1 MSVDKAQKA
10 SPSDVDAIMSVCGRL
25 DRAACVQFEEAQ
37 PAPLDAS
44 PVPIPDIAPTSQ
56 VPAPTPGRSSTV
68 ASTLDANM
76 WGQLSD
82 SEAEPVVATP
92 INSLAFLAAD
102 NTILSLAYGAKPL
115 PAGKGAAVYESG
127 T

>member
-1 MSVDKAQKA
+1 MG
-10 SPSDVDAIMSVCGRL
+10 VCGRL
-25 DRAACVQFEEAQ
+25 DRAACVKFEEDQ

-44 PVPIPDIAPTSQ
+44 PVPIPDFAPESQ

-82 SEAEPVVATP
+82 SEAEPDVAKSDP
-92 INSLAFLAAD
+92 SLAFSPRMKVSFRWPMGPSRCLRAKVRR
-102 NTILSLAYGAKPL
+102 NTN
-115 PAGKGAAVYESG
+115 PAHDVCTS
-127 T
+127 

>member
-1 MSVDKAQKA
+1 MG
-10 SPSDVDAIMSVCGRL
+10 VCGRL
-25 DRAACVQFEEAQ
+25 DRAACVKFEEDQ

-44 PVPIPDIAPTSQ
+44 PVPIPDFAPESQ

-82 SEAEPVVATP
+82 SEAEPDVAKSDP
-92 INSLAFLAAD
+92 SLAFLAAD
-102 NTILSLAYGAKPL
+102 ESILSLAYGAKPL
-115 PAGKGAAVYESG
+115 PASKGAAEYESG

>member
-1 MSVDKAQKA
+1 MN
-10 SPSDVDAIMSVCGRL
+10 VCGRL
-25 DRAACVQFEEAQ
+25 DRAACVKFEEAQ

-44 PVPIPDIAPTSQ
+44 PVPIPDFAPESQ

-82 SEAEPVVATP
+82 SEAEPVAAKP

-102 NTILSLAYGAKPL
+102 HTILSLAYGGEPL